1 MAIAAAVKGCARS
14 VVKAAATHGDN
25 TGGAVAASERRCI
38 RNPRNA
44 ADSAGLRKETIA
56 SRVHAAVGRIVSLL
70 LLCFIVGVVLAF
82 FGTTPTTLFGDL
94 WGMLIAAW
102 GTVVDLFAWAMPYI
116 ALGAMVV
123 VPIAVV
129 SWLLRL
135 ARRRS

>member
-1 MAIAAAVKGCARS
+1 
-14 VVKAAATHGDN
+14 
-25 TGGAVAASERRCI
+25 
-38 RNPRNA
+38 
-44 ADSAGLRKETIA
+44 
-56 SRVHAAVGRIVSLL
+56 VGRILSLL

-94 WGMLIAAW
+94 WGMMLAAW
-102 GTVVDLFAWAMPYI
+102 GTVVDLLAWAMPYI